1 MRSSSVAHGLSSHE
15 DRLPA
20 GEAAGAPG
28 RSERFAVVLLLGLF
42 FGVGYLWAGSG
53 HSAAD
58 VWFGGIWLDALIPL
72 VPPFIV
78 FYMLGYLFVLSP
90 VFVLRR
96 RGEFEAGV
104 VVFAA
109 MLGLAFLVFHFFPV
123 FMHKPLAMG
132 DDLLSS
138 LTRYQQRADV
148 VVNNLP
154 SLHVALN
161 AFAWL
166 VLFCRAR
173 RTALWLLPVVLCI
186 VASTVLVKQHLI
198 LDVLGGAA
206 WAGAGFFIWL
216 RLRHRPGTRLL
227 YASTFVVITGL
238 LLARLLAGLP
248 DTLREW
254 FGPLTTLAA
263 L

>member
-1 MRSSSVAHGLSSHE
+1 MRSSGVAE
-15 DRLPA
+15 RLRDNFDSPLA
-20 GEAAGAPG
+20 GEVAGAPG
-28 RSERFAVVLLLGLF
+28 RAERCAVVVLLGLF

-78 FYMLGYLFVLSP
+78 FYMLGYVFVLSP

-96 RGEFEAGV
+96 RQEFEAGV
-104 VVFAA
+104 VVFAC

-132 DDLLSS
+132 DDFLST
-138 LTRYQQRADV
+138 LTRYQQREDF

-161 AFAWL
+161 VFAWL
-166 VLFCRAR
+166 VLLCRAR
-173 RTALWLLPVVLCI
+173 RAALWLLPVVLCI
-186 VASTVLVKQHLI
+186 VASTLLVKQHLV
-198 LDVLGGAA
+198 LDVLGGAV
-206 WAGAGFFIWL
+206 WAGAGFLAWL
-216 RLRHRPGTRLL
+216 RLRRHSGTRML
-227 YASTFVVITGL
+227 YASTLVGL
-238 LLARLLAGLP
+238 ATLFLAGLAMGP
-248 DTLREW
+248 NGLRGVFGSLATLTA
-254 FGPLTTLAA
+254 G
-263 L
+263 

>member
-1 MRSSSVAHGLSSHE
+1 
-15 DRLPA
+15 
-20 GEAAGAPG
+20 
-28 RSERFAVVLLLGLF
+28 VVVVLLGLF

-53 HSAAD
+53 HSPAD

-72 VPPFIV
+72 VPHFIV
-78 FYMLGYLFVLSP
+78 FYMLGYLFVLAP

-96 RGEFEAGV
+96 RGEFEAGF
-104 VVFAA
+104 VVFAG

-138 LTRYQQRADV
+138 LTRYQQRTDF

-161 AFAWL
+161 VFAWL
-166 VLFCRAR
+166 VLLCRASR
-173 RTALWLLPVVLCI
+173 VALWLLPVVLCI
-186 VASTVLVKQHLI
+186 VASTVLVKQHLV
-198 LDVLGGAA
+198 LDVLGGAV
-206 WAGAGFFIWL
+206 WAGAGFLVWL
-216 RLRHRPGTRLL
+216 RLRHHPGTRWL
-227 YASTFVVITGL
+227 YVSTLVFITGL
-238 LLARLLAGLP
+238 LLARLAGLP
-248 DTLREW
+248 DAIHEELGSLATL
-254 FGPLTTLAA
+254 TA

>member
-1 MRSSSVAHGLSSHE
+1 MRFSGLAES
-15 DRLPA
+15 LPDDVDPPLA
-20 GEAAGAPG
+20 SDFAGAPA
-28 RSERFAVVLLLGLF
+28 RAERGAVVLLLGLF

-78 FYMLGYLFVLSP
+78 FYMLGYVFVLSP

-96 RGEFEAGV
+96 RQEFEAGV
-104 VVFAA
+104 VVFAG

-132 DDLLSS
+132 DDFLST
-138 LTRYQQRADV
+138 LTRYQQRTDV

-161 AFAWL
+161 VFAWL

-186 VASTVLVKQHLI
+186 VASTLLVKQHLV
-198 LDVLGGAA
+198 LDVLGGAV
-206 WAGAGFFIWL
+206 WAGAGFLAWR
-216 RLRHRPGTRLL
+216 RLRHHSGTRML
-227 YASTFVVITGL
+227 YASTLVLLVIL
-238 LLARLLAGLP
+238 LVARLAGLP
-248 DTLREW
+248 DGPRELLRS
-254 FGPLTTLAA
+254 LATVTA
-263 L
+263 A